1 MKIEIF
7 SLTFVFLI
15 KFYDFK
21 HHRATKIE
29 CGSSM
34 KTISGLKCWLRAFDR
49 RSPVGNIQFYLNRKV
64 DKLCFSF
71 QRFHKISK
79 HTNFE
84 QHTNVENIEFCR
96 SLNAANSISFLESSL
111 VLASAHSFFSPL
123 SSVTVILGAHY
134 ITKIEPSQ
142 QRFTIDLSQII
153 RHPDFLND
161 EFNHNRNPNDIA
173 ILILPQA
180 AVINEF
186 VQVAVLPTGA
196 QVEELFIGELATVSG
211 FGRPNPGEGWTD
223 DLRSTSNHIISN
235 EECQRLLTIFTI
247 HDSDMC
253 AENTG
258 RGSSCG
264 GDCGSPVTIL
274 RNGVRIQI
282 GIVPMGPPCNEGWPD
297 LFTRINSFLSWILE
311 NAV

>member
-1 MKIEIF
+1 MKVLIIF
-7 SLTFVFLI
+7 LLPSVVLAYT
-15 KFYDFK
+15 DW
-21 HHRATKIE
+21 
-29 CGSSM
+29 SSV
-34 KTISGLKCWLRAFDR
+34 D
-49 RSPVGNIQFYLNRKV
+49 QFYHPKDVSIARERRIHLGQPVTPHSIPYQAGILTEHSPPTVGRWGGS
-64 DKLCFSF
+64 L
-71 QRFHKISK
+71 I
-79 HTNFE
+79 TP
-84 QHTNVENIEFCR
+84 R
-96 SLNAANSISFLESSL
+96 S

-123 SSVTVILGAHY
+123 TSVTVILGAHY

-153 RHPDFLND
+153 RHPDFLSD

-196 QVEELFIGELATVSG
+196 QIDELFIGELATVSG

-235 EECQRLLTIFTI
+235 EECQRLLSIFTI

-258 RGSSCG
+258 RGSSCS

-297 LFTRINSFLSWILE
+297 LFTRINSFLFWILE